1 MSFFKA
7 FFATCRGPVSFGE
20 LRRQAWWRVIIH
32 FFLTLLISCIFVAV
46 GRYCALKYFWSRP
59 EQMFIESFG
68 SGVTISRAGILPEK
82 DADVSRRQELPYEG
96 LLLYVSPKGPEKD
109 YPDETLEKR
118 NFILLWTPGE
128 IGLAVRDHKTN
139 LWRFSSSNAGVSQVL
154 RPEDI
159 NMKTVNNLSLAQ
171 LKQEMLKL
179 AVQPLPKEFVRIEK
193 SGFVPARDT
202 FKTMRAGM
210 AVFNGGVYFS
220 NAVLLVFFGLVT
232 YMLVFMLIEH
242 FSESDK
248 RITVSDMWKIV
259 LYAACPVIVV
269 VNVFPMLQLPFESLY
284 DKIFLVGWIV
294 YINIIKRCLEKNPAL
309 LENPE
314 E

>member
-139 LWRFSSSNAGVSQVL
+139 LWRFSSSNAGVSRAL

-179 AVQPLPKEFVRIEK
+179 AVQPLPKEFARIEK

-232 YMLVFMLIEH
+232 YILVFMLIEH

-294 YINIIKRCLEKNPAL
+294 YINMVTRTVGWNF
-309 LENPE
+309 
-314 E
+314 

>member
-7 FFATCRGPVSFGE
+7 FLATCRGPLSFGE
-20 LRRQAWWRVIIH
+20 LRRQAGWRVIIH
-32 FFLTLLISCIFVAV
+32 FFLTLLVSCIFVAI

-59 EQMFIESFG
+59 EQMFVENFG

-82 DADVSRRQELPYEG
+82 DSDVSRRQELPYEG
-96 LLLYVSPKGPEKD
+96 LLIYVSPKGPEKY

-139 LWRFSSSNAGVSQVL
+139 LWSFGSSNAGASKAL

-159 NMKTVNNLSLAQ
+159 DMKTVKNITLAQ

-179 AVQPLPKEFVRIEK
+179 AVKPLPEEFSKIEK
-193 SGFVPARDT
+193 SNFVPAQDT

-210 AVFNGGVYFS
+210 ALFNGGVYFS

-232 YMLVFMLIEH
+232 YMLIFMLIDR
-242 FSESDK
+242 FSAQEKS
-248 RITVSDMWKIV
+248 IPAADMWKIV

-284 DKIFLVGWIV
+284 DKIFLVGWII
-294 YINIIKRCLEKNPAL
+294 YINIIKRCFEKNPAL
-309 LENPE
+309 LETPE